1 VTGTADLGAGVAGGI
16 APGADADVAPGG
28 VDAEVARPPY
38 LAREDLDRIFS
49 VEEFEPLA
57 RERMHSS
64 LYRYVRGW
72 AGSGWTTRNNT
83 AAFRRWMFRPRVLR
97 DVSSVDTST
106 TVLGTSVAAP
116 ILFAPTSLHKMAH
129 PDGEW
134 ATARAARHLDTL
146 QVLSTGSSVP
156 IEDLATVGH
165 KRWFQLYWYTDRGL
179 TGSLVQRAASAGF
192 GAIVLTVDAGYT
204 FWREEEAS
212 LTLVKPDDAWAV
224 NLPADT
230 STLVQESSIT
240 WRELEWLRS
249 LSPLPIVLKG
259 IVRGDDARL
268 AMEHGADALIVSN
281 HGGRQ
286 VDGAV
291 ATLDALPEV
300 VAGVAEAGGRGEVY
314 LDGGVRRG
322 TDVMKALA
330 LGARA
335 VLLGRPIQWALAT
348 GGEAGIV
355 RMLELVTGEFRSA
368 MGLCGAA
375 RVSEIERAM
384 VTRNPDPTAARV

>member
-1 VTGTADLGAGVAGGI
+1 
-16 APGADADVAPGG
+16 
-28 VDAEVARPPY
+28 
-38 LAREDLDRIFS
+38 
-49 VEEFEPLA
+49 
-57 RERMHSS
+57 M
-64 LYRYVRGW
+64 
-72 AGSGWTTRNNT
+72 
-83 AAFRRWMFRPRVLR
+83 
-97 DVSSVDTST
+97 
-106 TVLGTSVAAP
+106 AAP

-134 ATARAARHLDTL
+134 ATARAARHLDTV

-179 TGSLVQRAASAGF
+179 TGSLVQRAAAAGF

-300 VAGVAEAGGRGEVY
+300 VAAGP
-314 LDGGVRRG
+314 
-322 TDVMKALA
+322 AA
-330 LGARA
+330 
-335 VLLGRPIQWALAT
+335 
-348 GGEAGIV
+348 
-355 RMLELVTGEFRSA
+355 
-368 MGLCGAA
+368 AA
-375 RVSEIERAM
+375 RS
-384 VTRNPDPTAARV
+384 TSTAASAAAPT

>member
-1 VTGTADLGAGVAGGI
+1 
-16 APGADADVAPGG
+16 
-28 VDAEVARPPY
+28 
-38 LAREDLDRIFS
+38 
-49 VEEFEPLA
+49 
-57 RERMHSS
+57 
-64 LYRYVRGW
+64 
-72 AGSGWTTRNNT
+72 
-83 AAFRRWMFRPRVLR
+83 
-97 DVSSVDTST
+97 
-106 TVLGTSVAAP
+106 
-116 ILFAPTSLHKMAH
+116 
-129 PDGEW
+129 
-134 ATARAARHLDTL
+134 
-146 QVLSTGSSVP
+146 VP

-179 TGSLVQRAASAGF
+179 TGSLVQRAAAAGF

-240 WRELEWLRS
+240 WHELEWLRS

-368 MGLCGAA
+368 MGSVALPAYRRSSA
-375 RVSEIERAM
+375 RW
-384 VTRNPDPTAARV
+384 